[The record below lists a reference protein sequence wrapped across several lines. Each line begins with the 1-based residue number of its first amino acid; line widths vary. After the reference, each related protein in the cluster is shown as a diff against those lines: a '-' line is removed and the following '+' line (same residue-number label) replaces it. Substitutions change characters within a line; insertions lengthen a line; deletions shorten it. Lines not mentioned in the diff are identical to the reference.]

1 MARVKRVVQKHWNYR
16 RMFFLSFMAVM
27 ILGLF
32 AYLFSSSILN
42 NSKAARRLAC
52 VKSQDAQGNCVYV
65 CQLKN
70 KKTTTIP
77 CKSAK
82 PQAKPQREKRDPKEN
97 SSDGSDSSEDN
108 TCDAACQK
116 ERQEAH
122 DAAEAAYCAAN
133 PGEEGC

>member
-1 MARVKRVVQKHWNYR
+1 MAKVKRVVQKHWNYR

-42 NSKAARRLAC
+42 SSKAARRLAC

-82 PQAKPQREKRDPKEN
+82 PQREKRDPKEN

-108 TCDAACQK
+108 TCDSACQK